1 MIYNN
6 ERKAMEAQEDTFSRV
21 CGHNKK
27 KKTEKKT
34 TEICAFKKLLF
45 APFFIYEFYNKFFL
59 LLHVV
64 YLLKQ
69 DYNFQ

>member
-1 MIYNN
+1 MYVDI
-6 ERKAMEAQEDTFSRV
+6 T
-21 CGHNKK
+21 KK
-27 KKTEKKT
+27 KKTEKNT

-59 LLHVV
+59 LLHGV

-69 DYNFQ
+69 DYDFQKINR